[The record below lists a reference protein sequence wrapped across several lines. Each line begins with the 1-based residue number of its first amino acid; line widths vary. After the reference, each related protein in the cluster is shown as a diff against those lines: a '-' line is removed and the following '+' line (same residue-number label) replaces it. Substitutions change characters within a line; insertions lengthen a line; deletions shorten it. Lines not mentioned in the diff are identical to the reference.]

1 MPGATK
7 ARRPGRGSRMLPYW
21 LLLPAGAWLVL
32 FFLIPFLSLLA
43 TSLYDPDGSVLT
55 GYQVTWHVQNFG
67 HVITTYGAHLWRSFW
82 WALIATALCLVLG
95 YVLAYTIAFKTGRWK
110 NIVLVMVIAPFFT
123 SFLIRTNAWKLILAD
138 RGWVVQGLQ
147 HLHVLGQDGR
157 LLATPFA
164 AIAGLTYNYLPFAIL
179 PLYTS
184 IEKLDQRLVEA
195 AGDLYA
201 SPLRAF
207 RQVTLPL
214 TMPGVVG
221 ATLLTFIPAMGDY
234 INAQL
239 LGSTNDRVVGS
250 DIQSLF
256 TTTGD
261 YASAGALS
269 VILLAVILVLTMFY
283 VRRAGTE
290 ELL

>member
-1 MPGATK
+1 MRP
-7 ARRPGRGSRMLPYW
+7 RRLLPYW
-21 LLLPAGAWLVL
+21 LLLPAGIWLVL

-43 TSLYDPDGSVLT
+43 TSLYDPNGSVLT
-55 GYQVTWHVQNFG
+55 GYHVTWHVQNFG

-82 WALIATALCLVLG
+82 WALIATVLCLVLG
-95 YVLAYTIAFKTGRWK
+95 YALAYTIAFKTGRWK

-123 SFLIRTNAWKLILAD
+123 SFLIRTDAWKLILAD
-138 RGWVVQGLQ
+138 RGWVVQALQ
-147 HLHVLGQDGR
+147 HLHLIAGDGR
-157 LLATPFA
+157 VLATPVA
-164 AIAGLTYNYLPFAIL
+164 AIAGLTYNFLPFAIL
-179 PLYTS
+179 PLYAS
-184 IEKLDQRLVEA
+184 IEKIDLRLIEA

-201 SPLRAF
+201 SPFRAF
-207 RQVTLPL
+207 TRVTLPL
-214 TMPGVVG
+214 TMPGVVS

-239 LGSTNDRVVGS
+239 LGSTNDRVIGT

-256 TTTGD
+256 TTTQD

-269 VILLAVILVLTMFY
+269 VILLALILVMTLIY
-283 VRRAGTE
+283 VRRSGTE

>member
-1 MPGATK
+1 MRN
-7 ARRPGRGSRMLPYW
+7 RRLLPYW
-21 LLLPAGAWLVL
+21 LLLPAGIWLVL

-43 TSLYDPDGSVLT
+43 TSLYDPNGSVLT
-55 GYQVTWHVQNFG
+55 GYHVTWHVQNFG

-82 WALIATALCLVLG
+82 WALIATVLCLVLG
-95 YVLAYTIAFKTGRWK
+95 YALAYTIAFKTGRWK

-123 SFLIRTNAWKLILAD
+123 SFLIRTDAWKLILAD
-138 RGWVVQGLQ
+138 RGWVVQALQ
-147 HLHVLGQDGR
+147 HLHLIAGDGR
-157 LLATPFA
+157 VLATPVA

-184 IEKLDQRLVEA
+184 IEKVDLRLIEA

-207 RQVTLPL
+207 TRVTLPL
-214 TMPGVVG
+214 TMPGVVS

-239 LGSTNDRVVGS
+239 LGSTNDRVIGS

-256 TTTGD
+256 TTTQD

-269 VILLAVILVLTMFY
+269 VILLALILVMTLYY
-283 VRRAGTE
+283 VRRSGTE

>member
-1 MPGATK
+1 M
-7 ARRPGRGSRMLPYW
+7 RRSRMLPYW

-43 TSLYDPDGSVLT
+43 TSLYDPNGSVLT
-55 GYQVTWHVQNFG
+55 GYQVTWHFQNFA

-110 NIVLVMVIAPFFT
+110 NITLVMVVAPFFT
-123 SFLIRTNAWKLILAD
+123 SFLIRTDAWKLILAD
-138 RGWVVQGLQ
+138 HGWLVQGLQ
-147 HLHVLGQDGR
+147 HLHLLGGDGR
-157 LLATPFA
+157 LLQTPFA
-164 AIAGLTYNYLPFAIL
+164 AIAGLTYNFLPFAIL
-179 PLYTS
+179 PLYAS

-195 AGDLYA
+195 ASDLYA
-201 SPLRAF
+201 SPLRTFAK
-207 RQVTLPL
+207 VTLPL
-214 TMPGVVG
+214 TMPGVVS

-239 LGSTNDRVVGS
+239 LGSTNDRVIGS

-256 TTTGD
+256 TTTQD

-269 VILLAVILVLTMFY
+269 VILLAVILVLTMVY